1 MVSRRRIQTDL
12 IVQSLLL
19 AVMLTGWFFSG
30 LRAWLAGPL
39 LGLVLL
45 QVLSA
50 LQLWSVYKFQPAQI
64 FVWVS
69 GVILLLFVCCL
80 PGIGAV
86 SWLLPLGLVIAYYF
100 QTISRVVIVFRRP
113 KSFWDL
119 L

>member
-19 AVMLTGWFFSG
+19 AILLTGWFFSG
-30 LRAWLAGPL
+30 LRSWLAGPL
-39 LGLVLL
+39 LGLVLMQL
-45 QVLSA
+45 VSA

-80 PGIGAV
+80 PGFGLL
-86 SWLLPLGLVIAYYF
+86 SWLLPLGLVVAYYF